1 MWLGKTTTLLLIVLS
16 LDRVLEMLH
25 AEHPMDPVTLPRREL
40 LGIRGI
46 LFFNRGVLRLAGVDA
61 SRCPIALPSSVVP
74 EGMIGPGAYGQRS
87 TQATARQKG
96 KRCCWPVAVAADPR
110 RSVELENVKRT
121 RRRITM
127 CSSVLG
133 CLSVP
138 FLVHVFSRTKP
149 AACSNGSG
157 AGQATPICRGNC
169 FRDSVINRVSTI
181 PRYGYL
187 WRPCAVLWRSPST
200 MVQNKCCAANS
211 IRRQRSLTRQKEV
224 SLDSVQGGGAS
235 CISSGDRSSLTPFHE

>member
-1 MWLGKTTTLLLIVLS
+1 
-16 LDRVLEMLH
+16 
-25 AEHPMDPVTLPRREL
+25 MDPVTLPRREL

-224 SLDSVQGGGAS
+224 SLDSVQGGEHRVSPRVTGAV
-235 CISSGDRSSLTPFHE
+235 